1 MLWPGAVDDPFKK
14 RPFWDMK
21 PTKAELEHKQ
31 HEDYNRREAELAQR
45 KEGGGES
52 KRE

>member
-1 MLWPGAVDDPFKK
+1 
-14 RPFWDMK
+14 MK

-45 KEGGGES
+45 EREILIEE
-52 KRE
+52 KRKFSEFWEYGFQ